1 MSSHTVDAAIPAAA
15 ISVTATIDGVREFNR
30 FYTRQVEL
38 LNQRFL
44 DSPYTLTEVR
54 VLYELAQHADKPST
68 ATQIAD
74 RLSLDPGYLSRLL
87 KKLEQQHH
95 LERGRE
101 QRDGRQRLLH
111 LTEEGRRVFN
121 GLDQASSEAI
131 GALIERLCAP
141 ERRALLTAMR
151 TIQDLLQP
159 QATEPA

>member
-95 LERGRE
+95 LERGRA

-111 LTEEGRRVFN
+111 LTEEGRRVSN